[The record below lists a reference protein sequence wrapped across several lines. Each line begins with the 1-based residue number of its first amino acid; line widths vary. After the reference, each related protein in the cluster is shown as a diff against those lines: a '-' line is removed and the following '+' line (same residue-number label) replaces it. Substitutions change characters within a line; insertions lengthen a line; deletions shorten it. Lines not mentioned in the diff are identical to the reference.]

1 MRSKPFTVHCIQ
13 KSTSSNTNLKV
24 HFLLL
29 LSRIYLQLYVTATVK
44 FLNQFFLFC
53 SGIFHKVLINVTIVA
68 SAFTCH
74 ARVVYLFT
82 EQRGMEIITK
92 LDCMHIP
99 RQSPSQAL
107 VIYLITN
114 NYYGSILPYSEK
126 KTVSCTGLIILVPF
140 SGEGSQ
146 TP

>member
-13 KSTSSNTNLKV
+13 KSRSSNTNLKV

-53 SGIFHKVLINVTIVA
+53 SGIFHKVLINVTVVA

-74 ARVVYLFT
+74 ARVVYLFI

-140 SGEGSQ
+140 SSEGSQ